1 MLILQLGRAGGHT
14 RGPLLIEET
23 PQPRCLITC
32 FHHPLP
38 SPHPFVAHAREL
50 GGRLRRG
57 RWAARQDGWPDDGWA
72 RWPDGGAA
80 AMAGCEDGCDGPMDG
95 RLRWPAAMA
104 GCDGRMAGRLRWPDG
119 WPAAMAGWLDGCDG
133 RMGGRLRWPDG
144 RTAAMTGWADGC
156 DGRMGGL
163 LRWPTAMTG
172 RAAAMA
178 GWMDG
183 GDGRMRTDGRD
194 GRMASCDRW
203 MASCRRIARDGRWTA
218 GRIEGGSKEG
228 GARRP

>member
-72 RWPDGGAA
+72 RWPDGGTA
-80 AMAGCEDGCDGPMDG
+80 AMAGCEDGCDGPMGG
-95 RLRWPAAMA
+95 RLR
-104 GCDGRMAGRLRWPDG
+104 

-133 RMGGRLRWPDG
+133 RMAGRLRWLDGWPLAMAGWLAGCDGRIGRLRWPDG
-144 RTAAMTGWADGC
+144 RTAAVADRDDRAGGC
-156 DGRMGGL
+156 DGRMDGRR
-163 LRWPTAMTG
+163 RWPDA
-172 RAAAMA
+172 
-178 GWMDG
+178 
-183 GDGRMRTDGRD
+183 DGRMRRPDGELRSLDGELQTD
-194 GRMASCDRW
+194 C
-203 MASCRRIARDGRWTA
+203 A
-218 GRIEGGSKEG
+218 G
-228 GARRP
+228 